1 MRCPACQAENPPGAP
16 YCVQCAAE
24 LGRLCLACGFLN
36 PIGHR
41 FCGQCGTRLEKS
53 APALTPT
60 SPAQYQA
67 SARLGGGEEEAH
79 PPADQRRDVTIL
91 IADLSNYTA
100 TIHDLDPE
108 DAYSLVADYLTIL
121 GQTVLEYGG
130 TVHKY
135 TGDGVIALFGA
146 PEAHEDDP
154 ERALRAALAMQ
165 EGVARYRPRLS
176 NGSVGILRM
185 RIGVHMGTVILGA
198 LGPDGAQEYTVV
210 GEAVNLAARLEQS
223 AEPGTIL
230 VSAPVYQRT
239 WPLFNFEPQP
249 PLIVKGLP
257 EAVEAYR
264 LIGPRLRPGRVRG
277 VPGLYAPIIGRDQQV
292 EQLQAIL
299 AALVRDKR
307 GQVVLISGE
316 AGVGKTRLVS
326 ELRALALGDKP
337 ASSAHFSLEGRE
349 RPAPTPGEILWLEGR
364 CTDIRRT
371 QAYTPFAQALS
382 AALGL
387 SAADSEEERLAKI
400 EAALER
406 SGGAAGRALVPYF
419 TFLLS
424 AGPGG
429 AALPETISH
438 LGPLAI
444 QQQTFIAVRQ
454 FLQWE
459 ATRGPVVLLL
469 DDLHW
474 TDELSHKLL
483 ISLLDLSERLP
494 ILFLCLSREEDE
506 SGHFPLIRRAAQMRV
521 PEHVT
526 AIRLEPLSD
535 EDCGRLIDHLLSN
548 PALPMSLRQGIIS
561 RARGNPFFI
570 EEILRMLIDRGQL
583 IQSGR
588 ADGSWVLAPGASE
601 TVDGV
606 PGTISALILTRF
618 DRLAQ
623 PLQATLQA
631 AAVLGSPFTYA
642 ELHAIG
648 RLPETELRRHLNE
661 LVAREF
667 LVTAQTVSDEETYA
681 FKHPLTQEAIYSTL
695 LRRQRRELHRAAG
708 EALER
713 LYTGRLEAQA
723 ENLARHFEECEQ
735 PEKAGPYLLL
745 AAERAATRYANE
757 QAIAYFERA
766 RKALEAAGDGRWAVD
781 KVRLPTDPARL
792 AQRIATGLGGVY
804 KFVGRLSD
812 ALREFYEALRLA
824 RATPDG
830 QADVADLMV
839 RIAATHERLGKFQEA
854 IAWYQRAQEA
864 ASAGPH
870 TTRPIR
876 AQIACGIGEAYF
888 DLGQYDL
895 ARRYI
900 RHSLGL
906 VAGTSHYAEQ
916 AMAYNFLGGICFQT
930 GDRAGA
936 LRYTRRALA
945 LREAMGYMADV
956 ASSSSNLG
964 ILLWLQGQRSEALR
978 LLERAIRLAE
988 DIGDV
993 DRLRGALT
1001 NLGLCYFRLGQLD
1014 RAYDY
1019 LQRVLA
1025 LARRMNDVLGI
1036 TIIQLNLTQV
1046 YLERGDLA
1054 QAEASLSEAL
1064 HLAEG
1069 LSSQAQL
1076 AEAYELR
1083 ARLYLARND
1092 TDRALA
1098 EGRHALEMA
1107 LAMHSLEHQT
1117 NVHRT
1122 LAITHRC
1129 RGEWAQAQ
1137 AELEQ
1142 SLAACNQVDDPYL
1155 LALTLYEQ
1163 GRLFLDR
1170 ARAGDGDVATWRGQ
1184 ARAKLEVARDL
1195 FARQE
1200 AARPLHQT
1208 QALLRELDGGRR
1220 TEDEEVTLS
1229 ITRRPSPVGR
1239 HWREAAVLA
1248 VRLLPSEDPSPL
1260 DSERRDELFQQALPA
1275 LLDVAARFGGIAQTL
1290 PNGFN
1295 LVFGAP
1301 VAQEDAAER
1310 ALRAGLALQTA
1321 LDEINHDLS
1330 HPVPGFSPVGK
1341 GTLAIAQAVAG
1352 GPVIVDDQIA
1362 IGASLQAAERL
1373 VQTAAAGHILVTQSI
1388 RDVTVRL
1395 FDFEPVQ
1402 DTGLPGGERAYQ
1414 LIRAYL
1420 SRRGLRL
1427 TTGQPAPLVGRDTE
1441 VAALRQIMTL
1451 TVETGVGHVVIV
1463 QGEAGIG
1470 KSRLVNEVL
1479 RGNGWQTSDPGSSS
1493 TSPPLKVVTAHAYA
1507 HTQGIA
1513 YAALTELVQ
1522 DLLGV
1527 TPNTPIYEVRAR
1539 LDAHLPPD
1547 TAEAIREGL
1556 LHLLGQLTARASG
1569 WLDRLDAAQ
1578 IRQQMFIALRTLVLA
1593 EAARQPLAILFEDA
1607 HWLDP
1612 ASIDALFFLLG
1623 IIEQAPI
1630 LVCCLMRTEEPG
1642 PHSRI
1647 PAVATRMCPGR
1658 VLHLTLQPLPAQQ
1671 CEQLLHHLIGDGRN
1685 AILGT
1690 GEETGGPPVPGFS
1703 PVRERAVRQRII
1715 ARAEGNPLFLEELV
1729 MLLAAPSSIL
1739 RPPRVPRSISA
1750 LVLSRLDRLS
1760 ASQQRLAEAAAVL
1773 GLPFDAYV
1781 LEQMLGEEVS
1791 AADLLAL
1798 CEHGLIEPTDLP
1810 GHYRFRHG
1818 LMQEALYESL
1828 GKRRRA
1834 RWHRL
1839 AGEVLE
1845 RLAGDQAE
1853 RFAEALAHH
1862 FIQADLAERAL
1873 PYLLIAGRKAADS
1886 YANEAAAATF
1896 AQAKALLERV
1906 PHVSAADR
1914 WVIHMGLSDAL
1925 AATGDHRGA
1934 LAELDILRTSG
1945 LADAVE
1951 PHCRA
1956 GLHRRLAKNAE
1967 RSGEIERALAELDLA
1982 RAHLGPATED
1992 ESDAS
1997 RLERAQIELTLG
2009 WMLFRQGQTEAAQTA
2024 ALAALQAAEEL
2035 ADLNAIAAACNL
2047 LGGLAYTTGD
2057 LAQAVALSERSLAL
2071 RREIGDPAGMAA
2083 AYSNLGVLAVAQGQ
2097 WDQATEHFERALAM
2111 RREAG
2116 DLAGEAIV
2124 LSNLGQ
2130 IMKDRGD
2137 LTQAVAY
2144 FTASLRAAERAESVY
2159 QQVVN
2164 RSNLG
2169 HLRALQGDGDGAVQ
2183 ALTESIRQAR
2193 AIAAQELVAE
2203 AHWMLAEAQLVR
2215 GDIPAAE
2222 AAAQHAL
2229 ELAGEIDHWR
2239 HAAHAR
2245 RMLGRAALRSGECL
2259 KAAWQLRA
2267 ALRIARRLGD
2277 KLVLAMVY
2285 DEWAALRAQSARPE
2299 RAWYWRQRAQQ
2310 LYAGLKAGA

>member
-1 MRCPACQAENPPGAP
+1 MRCPACQAQNPPGAP

-24 LGRLCLACGFLN
+24 LGRLCPACGFLN
-36 PIGHR
+36 PLNHR
-41 FCGQCGTRLEKS
+41 FCGQCGTRLEGD
-53 APALTPT
+53 APAPT
-60 SPAQYQA
+60 SIPPAQ
-67 SARLGGGEEEAH
+67 SSVRGSGGGEGEAY
-79 PPADQRRDVTIL
+79 PPPDQRRDVTIL

-121 GQTVLEYGG
+121 GRTVLEYGG

-165 EGVARYRPRLS
+165 EGVASYRPRLS
-176 NGSVGILRM
+176 NGVTGVLRM

-210 GEAVNLAARLEQS
+210 GEAVNLAARLEQA

-230 VSAPVYQRT
+230 VSAPVVQRT
-239 WPLFNFEPQP
+239 WPLFTFEPQP
-249 PLIVKGLP
+249 PLRVKGLP

-264 LIGPRLRPGRVRG
+264 LLGPRLQPGRVRG
-277 VPGLYAPIIGRDQQV
+277 VPGLYAPIIGRDQQLK
-292 EQLQAIL
+292 QLQTTLTRLI
-299 AALVRDKR
+299 RDKR

-326 ELRALALGDKP
+326 ELHALVTGDRNQAEALPEDGRGWR
-337 ASSAHFSLEGRE
+337 EGV
-349 RPAPTPGEILWLEGR
+349 LWLEGR
-364 CTDIRRT
+364 CTDIKRT
-371 QAYTPFAQALS
+371 QAYTPFVQALS
-382 AALGL
+382 TALGL
-387 SAADSEEERLAKI
+387 STADSEEERLAKI

-406 SGGAAGRALVPYF
+406 SGGAAGQALLPYF

-424 AGPGG
+424 AGPSSG
-429 AALPETISH
+429 ALPENISH
-438 LGPLAI
+438 LGPLAV

-459 ATRGPVVLLL
+459 AARQPVVLLL

-474 TDELSHKLL
+474 ADELSRELL

-494 ILFLCLSREEDE
+494 VLFLCISRDEDE
-506 SGHFPLIRRAAQMRV
+506 SGTLALIRRAAQMRV
-521 PEHVT
+521 PEHITSMV
-526 AIRLEPLSD
+526 LEPLSD

-548 PALPMSLRQGIIS
+548 PALPSVLRQGIIS
-561 RARGNPFFI
+561 RARGNPFFV

-583 IQSGR
+583 VRSPVPGFSPVR
-588 ADGSWVLAPGASE
+588 ADVAWVLAPGAAE

-606 PGTISALILTRF
+606 PGTISALILARF

-631 AAVLGSPFTYA
+631 AAVLGGPFTYA
-642 ELHAIG
+642 ELNAMG
-648 RLPETELRRHLNE
+648 RLPEPELRRHLNE

-667 LVTAQTVSDEETYA
+667 LIKAQATPDEETYA

-695 LRRQRRELHRAAG
+695 LRRQRRQLHRAAG

-713 LYTGRLEAQA
+713 LYTGRLETQA
-723 ENLARHFEECEQ
+723 ESLARHFEECEQ

-745 AAERAATRYANE
+745 AAERAAAHYANE

-766 RKALEAAGDGRWAVD
+766 RKALEAVGSGRWAVD
-781 KVRLPTDPARL
+781 KVGLPADPARL
-792 AQRIATGLGGVY
+792 AQRIATGLGSVH
-804 KFVGRLSD
+804 KFVGRLAE
-812 ALREFYEALRLA
+812 ALHEFYEALKLA
-824 RATPDG
+824 QAAPDS

-839 RIAATHERLGKFQEA
+839 RIAATHERLGKFREA
-854 IAWYQRAQEA
+854 IAWYQRAHEVV
-864 ASAGPH
+864 SAEP
-870 TTRPIR
+870 RPNRAIR
-876 AQIACGIGEAYF
+876 AQITCGIGEAYF

-895 ARRYI
+895 ARRHV

-906 VAGTSHYAEQ
+906 VAGTGHYAEQ
-916 AMAYNFLGGICFQT
+916 AKAYNFLGGICFQT

-936 LRYTRRALA
+936 LHYTRLALA
-945 LREAMGYMADV
+945 LREAMGYTADI
-956 ASSSSNLG
+956 ANSSSNLA
-964 ILLWLQGQRSEALR
+964 ILLWIQGQRDEALR
-978 LLERAIRLAE
+978 LLERAIRLSE
-988 DIGDV
+988 DIGDA
-993 DRLRGALT
+993 DRLRSALT

-1014 RAYDY
+1014 RAHDY
-1019 LQRVLA
+1019 LQRGLA
-1025 LARRMNDVLGI
+1025 LARRMNDIPGI
-1036 TIIQLNLTQV
+1036 IIIQLNLTQV
-1046 YLERGDLA
+1046 YLERSELA
-1054 QAEASLSEAL
+1054 QAEAALAEAL
-1064 HLAEG
+1064 RLAEG
-1069 LSSQAQL
+1069 ISSQAQL
-1076 AEAYELR
+1076 AEAHELR

-1092 TDRALA
+1092 TATALIEGQRAL
-1098 EGRHALEMA
+1098 EIALDI
-1107 LAMHSLEHQT
+1107 HSVEHQA
-1117 NVHRT
+1117 NVYRT
-1122 LAITHRC
+1122 LAAAHRI
-1129 RGEWAQAQ
+1129 RGEWAEAE

-1142 SLAACNQVDDPYL
+1142 SLAACGQVDDPYL

-1170 ARAGDGDVATWRGQ
+1170 ARAGDGEVATWRAQ
-1184 ARAKLEVARDL
+1184 ARAKLEAARDL

-1200 AARPLHQT
+1200 AARPLHQV

-1220 TEDEEVTLS
+1220 MEDEEMAWAV
-1229 ITRRPSPVGR
+1229 TRRSPFAEHR
-1239 HWREAAVLA
+1239 WREAAVLA
-1248 VRLLPSEDPSPL
+1248 VRLTFSAGSGPAESAHD
-1260 DSERRDELFQQALPA
+1260 DELFQQALPM
-1275 LLDVAARFGGIAQTL
+1275 LLDAAARFGGTAQTL

-1310 ALRAGLALQTA
+1310 ALRAGLALHTA
-1321 LDEINHDLS
+1321 LEEINQR
-1330 HPVPGFSPVGK
+1330 
-1341 GTLAIAQAVAG
+1341 LAQGRLALVQAVAG
-1352 GPVIVDDQIA
+1352 GPVIVDDQLV

-1373 VQTAAAGHILVTQSI
+1373 VQIAAPGHILVTPSI
-1388 RDVTVRL
+1388 RQATVRL
-1395 FDFEPVQ
+1395 FDFEP
-1402 DTGLPGGERAYQ
+1402 LPHDGSSGDECPYR
-1414 LIRAYL
+1414 LIRATL

-1427 TTGQPAPLVGRDTE
+1427 ATGQPAPLVGRDAE
-1441 VAALRQIMTL
+1441 AAALRQIMTL
-1451 TVETGVGHVVIV
+1451 TVETGVGHVVLV

-1470 KSRLVNEVL
+1470 KSRLVNDVL
-1479 RGNGWQTSDPGSSS
+1479 RGHGRRTVDQGSPF
-1493 TSPPLKVVTAHAYA
+1493 TPPSFKVVTAHAYA

-1522 DLLGV
+1522 DLLDI
-1527 TPNTPIYEVRAR
+1527 TPNTPTYEVRAR

-1547 TAEAIREGL
+1547 APEAIREGL
-1556 LHLLGQLTARASG
+1556 LHLLGQLTAGASG
-1569 WLDRLDAAQ
+1569 WLERLDAAQ
-1578 IRQQMFIALRTLVLA
+1578 IRQQMFIALRTLLLT
-1593 EAARQPLAILFEDA
+1593 EAAKQPLAIIFEDA

-1623 IIEQAPI
+1623 VIKQAPL

-1642 PHSRI
+1642 PHNRI
-1647 PAVATRMCPGR
+1647 PTVAARMCPGR
-1658 VLHLTLQPLPAQQ
+1658 VLHLMLQPLPAQHI
-1671 CEQLLHHLIGDGRN
+1671 EQLLHHLIGDGREALPGVDEVAEGRSGAGFN
-1685 AILGT
+1685 
-1690 GEETGGPPVPGFS
+1690 PPLS
-1703 PVRERAVRQRII
+1703 AALRQRII
-1715 ARAEGNPLFLEELV
+1715 ARAEGNPLFLEEMV
-1729 MLLAAPSSIL
+1729 MLLAAGERASL
-1739 RPPRVPRSISA
+1739 AVPRSISA
-1750 LVLSRLDRLS
+1750 LVLSRLDRLP
-1760 ASQQRLAEAAAVL
+1760 ASQQHLAEAAAVL
-1773 GLPFDAYV
+1773 GLPFDAYL

-1791 AADLLAL
+1791 AADLAAL
-1798 CEHGLIEPTDLP
+1798 CEHGLIVPTDLP
-1810 GHYRFRHG
+1810 GRYRFRHG
-1818 LMQEALYESL
+1818 LMQEAVYESL
-1828 GKRRRA
+1828 SKRRRA

-1845 RLAGDQAE
+1845 RLAGDQVE
-1853 RFAEALAHH
+1853 RYAEALAHH
-1862 FIQADLAERAL
+1862 FVQADLPERAL
-1873 PYLLIAGRKAADS
+1873 PYLLIAGRRAADS

-1896 AQAKALLERV
+1896 AQAKALLERI
-1906 PHVSAADR
+1906 PNVSAADR
-1914 WVIHMGLSDAL
+1914 WAIHIGLSDAL

-1934 LAELDILRTSG
+1934 LAELETLRTSG
-1945 LADAVE
+1945 LTEAVA
-1951 PHCRA
+1951 PHLRA
-1956 GLHRRLAKNAE
+1956 GLHRRLAKSAE
-1967 RSGEIERALAELDLA
+1967 RSGEMERALAELALA
-1982 RAHLGPATED
+1982 RASLGPANE
-1992 ESDAS
+1992 EEGDAS

-2009 WMLFRQGQTEAAQTA
+2009 WMLFRQGHTEAAQTA

-2097 WDQATEHFERALAM
+2097 WDQAIEHFERALAM

-2137 LTQAVAY
+2137 FTQAVAY
-2144 FTASLRAAERAESVY
+2144 FTASLHAAERAESVY

-2169 HLRALQGDGDGAVQ
+2169 HLKALQGDGEGAVQ
-2183 ALTESIRQAR
+2183 ALSESIRQAR
-2193 AIAAQELVAE
+2193 AIGAQELVAE

-2215 GDIPAAE
+2215 GDVPAAE

-2259 KAAWQLRA
+2259 KAARQLRA

-2285 DEWAALRAQSARPE
+2285 DEWADLRARSTRPE

-2310 LYAGLKAGA
+2310 LYGGLKL

>member
-24 LGRLCLACGFLN
+24 LGRLCPACGFLN
-36 PIGHR
+36 PLSHR
-41 FCGQCGTRLEKS
+41 FCGQCGSRLVKS
-53 APALTPT
+53 APALTPI
-60 SPAQYQA
+60 SPYP
-67 SARLGGGEEEAH
+67 SAGREGVRGEEEAH
-79 PPADQRRDVTIL
+79 PPPDQRRDVTIL

-176 NGSVGILRM
+176 NGMIGVLRI
-185 RIGVHMGTVILGA
+185 RIGVHMGSVILGA

-249 PLIVKGLP
+249 PLMVKGLP

-264 LIGPRLRPGRVRG
+264 LLGPRLRPGRVRG

-299 AALVRDKR
+299 AGLIQDKR

-326 ELRALALGDKP
+326 ELRALAMGD
-337 ASSAHFSLEGRE
+337 SSTSFTSAWE
-349 RPAPTPGEILWLEGR
+349 PGSSIFWLEGR
-364 CTDIRRT
+364 CTNIKRT

-387 SAADSEEERLAKI
+387 STAGSEEERLAKI
-400 EAALER
+400 EATLER
-406 SGGAAGRALVPYF
+406 SGGAAGRALLPYF

-424 AGPGG
+424 AGPSGG
-429 AALPETISH
+429 ALPENISH
-438 LGPLAI
+438 LGPLAV

-459 ATRGPVVLLL
+459 AAKQPVVLLL

-474 TDELSHKLL
+474 ADELSRQLL

-506 SGHFPLIRRAAQMRV
+506 SGQFSLIRRAAQMRV

-526 AIRLEPLSD
+526 TIHLEPLSD

-548 PALPMSLRQGIIS
+548 PALPSVLRQGIIS
-561 RARGNPFFI
+561 RARGNPFFV

-583 IQSGR
+583 VQSGR
-588 ADGSWVLAPGASE
+588 ADGAWVLAPGASE

-642 ELHAIG
+642 ELNAIG

-661 LVAREF
+661 LIAREF
-667 LVTAQTVSDEETYA
+667 LIRAQAAPEEETYA

-695 LRRQRRELHRAAG
+695 LKRQRRELHRAAG

-735 PEKAGPYLLL
+735 PERAGPYLLL
-745 AAERAATRYANE
+745 AAERAAARYAND
-757 QAIAYFERA
+757 QAIAYFDRA
-766 RKALEAAGDGRWAVD
+766 RKALEAVGSERWAVD
-781 KVRLPTDPARL
+781 KVGLPADPARL
-792 AQRIATGLGGVY
+792 AQRIATGLGSVY

-812 ALREFYEALRLA
+812 ALREFYEALKLA
-824 RATPDG
+824 QAAPES
-830 QADVADLMV
+830 QADMADLMV
-839 RIAATHERLGKFQEA
+839 RIAATHERLGKFHEA
-854 IAWYQRAQEA
+854 IAWYQRAHEVLSAQPY
-864 ASAGPH
+864 ASRALQ
-870 TTRPIR
+870 

-888 DLGQYDL
+888 DLGQYAL

-916 AMAYNFLGGICFQT
+916 AKAYNFLGGICFQT

-945 LREAMGYMADV
+945 LREAMGYTADV
-956 ASSSSNLG
+956 ANSSSNLG
-964 ILLWLQGQRSEALR
+964 ILLWLQGQHSEALR
-978 LLERAIRLAE
+978 LLERAIRLSE

-993 DRLRGALT
+993 DRLCSALT

-1014 RAYDY
+1014 QAHHY

-1025 LARRMNDVLGI
+1025 LTRRANNVLDL
-1036 TIIQLNLTQV
+1036 TIVQLNLAQV
-1046 YLERGDLA
+1046 YLEQGDLA
-1054 QAEASLSEAL
+1054 QAEVALAEAL

-1069 LSSQAQL
+1069 ISSQAQL

-1092 TDRALA
+1092 TDMALA
-1098 EGRHALEMA
+1098 EARRALEMA
-1107 LAMHSLEHQT
+1107 LATHNVEHQA
-1117 NVHRT
+1117 NVYRT
-1122 LAITHRC
+1122 LAMAHRV
-1129 RGEWAQAQ
+1129 RGEWAEAQ

-1142 SLAACNQVDDPYL
+1142 SLAACSQVDDPYL

-1163 GRLFLDR
+1163 ARLFLDR
-1170 ARAGDGDVATWRGQ
+1170 ARSGDGDVATWRAQ
-1184 ARAKLEVARDL
+1184 ARAKLEAARDL

-1200 AARPLHQT
+1200 AARPLHQV
-1208 QALLRELDGGRR
+1208 QALLRELVGGRR
-1220 TEDEEVTLS
+1220 TEDEEAAWP
-1229 ITRRPSPVGR
+1229 ITRRLSPLGR
-1239 HWREAAVLA
+1239 RWREAAVLA
-1248 VRLLPSEDPSPL
+1248 VRLVPAEDQKPEDKEL
-1260 DSERRDELFQQALPA
+1260 HYELFQQALPA
-1275 LLDVAARFGGIAQTL
+1275 LLDVAARFGGTAQTL

-1301 VAQEDAAER
+1301 IAQEDAAER

-1321 LDEINHDLS
+1321 LDEINRDLTQRAQRT
-1330 HPVPGFSPVGK
+1330 F
-1341 GTLAIAQAVAG
+1341 AIAQAVAG
-1352 GPVIVDDQIA
+1352 GPVIVDDQIV

-1373 VQTAAAGHILVTQSI
+1373 VQTAAPGHILVTQSI
-1388 RDVTVRL
+1388 RDATLRL
-1395 FDFEPVQ
+1395 FDFEPIP
-1402 DTGLPGGERAYQ
+1402 DDGLPGDECPYR

-1420 SRRGLRL
+1420 SRRSLML
-1427 TTGQPAPLVGRDTE
+1427 ASGQPAPLVGRDAE
-1441 VAALRQIMTL
+1441 AAALCQILTL

-1479 RGNGWQTSDPGSSS
+1479 RGNGRQTSEQGLPSA
-1493 TSPPLKVVTAHAYA
+1493 SPPFKIVTAHAYA

-1522 DLLGV
+1522 DLLGI
-1527 TPNTPIYEVRAR
+1527 TPNTPLYEVRAR

-1547 TAEAIREGL
+1547 VSEAIREGL
-1556 LHLLGQLTARASG
+1556 LHLLGQLTARSSS
-1569 WLDRLDAAQ
+1569 WLDQLDAAQ
-1578 IRQQMFIALRTLVLA
+1578 IRQQMFIALRTLLLT
-1593 EAARQPLAILFEDA
+1593 EAARQPLAIVFEDA
-1607 HWLDP
+1607 HWLDT

-1647 PAVATRMCPGR
+1647 PAVAARMCPGR
-1658 VLHLTLQPLPAQQ
+1658 VLHLTLQPLPAQHI
-1671 CEQLLHHLIGDGRN
+1671 EQLLHHFIGDGRN
-1685 AILGT
+1685 AIPGT
-1690 GEETGGPPVPGFS
+1690 SEETEGPAGVGFS
-1703 PVRERAVRQRII
+1703 QPLSAAVRQRII
-1715 ARAEGNPLFLEELV
+1715 ARAEGNPLFLEELL
-1729 MLLAAPSSIL
+1729 MLLAAPSPVVRS
-1739 RPPRVPRSISA
+1739 PVVPFRVPRSISA
-1750 LVLSRLDRLS
+1750 LVLSRLDRLP
-1760 ASQQRLAEAAAVL
+1760 ANQQRLAEAAAVL

-1791 AADLLAL
+1791 TADLAAL
-1798 CEHGLIEPTDLP
+1798 CEYGLIEPTDLP
-1810 GHYRFRHG
+1810 EHYRFRHG
-1818 LMQEALYESL
+1818 LMQEAVYESL

-1845 RLAGDQAE
+1845 RLAGDQVE
-1853 RFAEALAHH
+1853 RYAEALAHH

-1873 PYLLIAGRKAADS
+1873 PYLLIAGHRAADS

-1914 WVIHMGLSDAL
+1914 WAIHMGLSDAL

-1945 LADAVE
+1945 LAEAVE
-1951 PHCRA
+1951 PHLRA

-1982 RAHLGPATED
+1982 QANLGPATED

-2024 ALAALQAAEEL
+2024 ALAALRVAEEL
-2035 ADLNAIAAACNL
+2035 ADPNAIAAACNL

-2097 WDQATEHFERALAM
+2097 WDQAVEHFERALAM

-2137 LTQAVAY
+2137 FTQAVAY
-2144 FTASLRAAERAESVY
+2144 FTASLQAAERAESVY

-2183 ALTESIRQAR
+2183 ALVESIRQAR
-2193 AIAAQELVAE
+2193 AIGAQELVTE
-2203 AHWMLAEAQLVR
+2203 AHWILAEAQLVR

-2222 AAAQHAL
+2222 AAAQRAL

-2245 RMLGRAALRSGECL
+2245 RMLARAALRSGECM
-2259 KAAWQLRA
+2259 KAAQQLRA

-2285 DEWAALRAQSARPE
+2285 DEWAELRAQSARPE

-2310 LYAGLKAGA
+2310 LYAGLKLSCP

>member
-1 MRCPACQAENPPGAP
+1 MRCPACQAQNPPGAP

-36 PIGHR
+36 PLNHR
-41 FCGQCGTRLEKS
+41 FCGQCGTRLEGE
-53 APALTPT
+53 APAPT
-60 SPAQYQA
+60 SIPLAP
-67 SARLGGGEEEAH
+67 SSVRGSEGEEGEA
-79 PPADQRRDVTIL
+79 PPPPDQRRDVTIL

-165 EGVARYRPRLS
+165 EGLASYRPRLS
-176 NGSVGILRM
+176 HGVTGVLRM
-185 RIGVHMGTVILGA
+185 RVGVHMGTVILGA

-210 GEAVNLAARLEQS
+210 GEAVNLAARLEQA

-239 WPLFNFEPQP
+239 WPLFTFEPQP
-249 PLIVKGLP
+249 PLRVKGLP

-264 LIGPRLRPGRVRG
+264 LLGPRLQPGRVRG
-277 VPGLYAPIIGRDQQV
+277 VPGLYAPIIGRDQQL

-299 AALVRDKR
+299 AALIRDKR

-326 ELRALALGDKP
+326 ELHALVTGDRNRAEALPDDGRGWR
-337 ASSAHFSLEGRE
+337 EG
-349 RPAPTPGEILWLEGR
+349 ILWLEGR
-364 CTDIRRT
+364 CTDIKRT
-371 QAYTPFAQALS
+371 QAYTPFVQALS
-382 AALGL
+382 TALGL
-387 SAADSEEERLAKI
+387 STADSEEERLAKI

-406 SGGAAGRALVPYF
+406 SGGAAGQALVPYF

-424 AGPGG
+424 AGPSSG
-429 AALPETISH
+429 ALPENISH
-438 LGPLAI
+438 LGPLAV

-459 ATRGPVVLLL
+459 AARQPVVLLL

-474 TDELSHKLL
+474 ADELSRGLL

-494 ILFLCLSREEDE
+494 ILFLCISREEDE
-506 SGHFPLIRRAAQMRV
+506 SGTLSLIRRAAQMRV
-521 PEHVT
+521 PEHT
-526 AIRLEPLSD
+526 TTMYLEPLSD

-548 PALPMSLRQGIIS
+548 PALPSVLRQGIIS

-583 IQSGR
+583 VQSGR
-588 ADGSWVLAPGASE
+588 ADGAWMLAPGASE

-606 PGTISALILTRF
+606 PGTIGALILTRF

-623 PLQATLQA
+623 PLQTTLQA

-642 ELHAIG
+642 ELNAMG
-648 RLPETELRRHLNE
+648 RLPESELRRHLNE

-667 LVTAQTVSDEETYA
+667 LIKAQATPDEETYA

-695 LRRQRRELHRAAG
+695 LKRQRRELHRVAG

-713 LYTGRLEAQA
+713 LYMGRLETQA
-723 ENLARHFEECEQ
+723 ESLARHFEECEQ
-735 PEKAGPYLLL
+735 LEKAGPYLLL
-745 AAERAATRYANE
+745 AAERAAARYAND

-766 RKALEAAGDGRWAVD
+766 RKALEAVGGERWAVD
-781 KVRLPTDPARL
+781 KVGLPADPARL
-792 AQRIATGLGGVY
+792 AQRIATRLGSVY
-804 KFVGRLSD
+804 KFVGRLTD
-812 ALREFYEALRLA
+812 ALHEFYEALKLA
-824 RATPDG
+824 QAAPDG

-854 IAWYQRAQEA
+854 IAWYQRAHEA
-864 ASAGPH
+864 LPVGAGL
-870 TTRPIR
+870 RPAPTGSPVGLHPSR
-876 AQIACGIGEAYF
+876 AMQAQIACGIGEAYF
-888 DLGQYDL
+888 DLGQYEL

-930 GDRAGA
+930 GDRVGA
-936 LRYTRRALA
+936 LHYTRRALA
-945 LREAMGYMADV
+945 LREAMGYTADV
-956 ASSSSNLG
+956 ANSSSNLG
-964 ILLWLQGQRSEALR
+964 ILLWLQGQRDEALR
-978 LLERAIRLAE
+978 LLERAIRLSE

-993 DRLRGALT
+993 DRLCNALT

-1014 RAYDY
+1014 RADNY
-1019 LQRVLA
+1019 LQRGLA

-1036 TIIQLNLTQV
+1036 TTIQLNLAQV
-1046 YLERGDLA
+1046 YLEGGDLA
-1054 QAEASLSEAL
+1054 QAEAALAEAL

-1069 LSSQAQL
+1069 ISSQAQL
-1076 AEAYELR
+1076 AEAHELR
-1083 ARLYLARND
+1083 ARLYLARQD
-1092 TDRALA
+1092 TDMALA
-1098 EGRHALEMA
+1098 AGKHALEIA
-1107 LAMHSLEHQT
+1107 LDIHSVEQQA
-1117 NVHRT
+1117 NVYRT
-1122 LAITHRC
+1122 LAAAHRI
-1129 RGEWAQAQ
+1129 RGEWAEAE
-1137 AELEQ
+1137 AELEH
-1142 SLAACNQVDDPYL
+1142 SLAACGQVDDPYL

-1163 GRLFLDR
+1163 GRLFFDR
-1170 ARAGDGDVATWRGQ
+1170 ARAGDGDVATWRAQ
-1184 ARAKLEVARDL
+1184 ARAKLEAARDL

-1200 AARPLHQT
+1200 AARPLHQV

-1220 TEDEEVTLS
+1220 MEDKEMAWAV
-1229 ITRRPSPVGR
+1229 TRRSPFAEHR
-1239 HWREAAVLA
+1239 WREAAVLA
-1248 VRLLPSEDPSPL
+1248 VRLTFSAGSGPAESAHD
-1260 DSERRDELFQQALPA
+1260 DELFQQALPI
-1275 LLDVAARFGGIAQTL
+1275 LLDAAARFGGTAQTL

-1310 ALRAGLALQTA
+1310 ALRAGLALHTA
-1321 LDEINHDLS
+1321 LDEINQR
-1330 HPVPGFSPVGK
+1330 
-1341 GTLAIAQAVAG
+1341 LAQGRLAVVQAVAG
-1352 GPVIVDDQIA
+1352 GPVIVDDQIV

-1373 VQTAAAGHILVTQSI
+1373 VQIAAPGHILVTPSI
-1388 RDVTVRL
+1388 RQATMRL
-1395 FDFEPVQ
+1395 FDFEP
-1402 DTGLPGGERAYQ
+1402 LPHDGFSGDECPYR
-1414 LIRAYL
+1414 LIRAAL

-1427 TTGQPAPLVGRDTE
+1427 ASGQPAPLVGRDAE
-1441 VAALRQIMTL
+1441 AAALRQIMTL
-1451 TVETGVGHVVIV
+1451 TVETGIGHVVLV

-1470 KSRLVNEVL
+1470 KSRLVNDVL
-1479 RGNGWQTSDPGSSS
+1479 RGHGRQTVDQASPF
-1493 TSPPLKVVTAHAYA
+1493 TSPSFKVVTAHAYA

-1522 DLLGV
+1522 DLLDI
-1527 TPNTPIYEVRAR
+1527 TPNTPTYEVRAR

-1547 TAEAIREGL
+1547 APEAIREGL
-1556 LHLLGQLTARASG
+1556 LHLLGQLTAGASG
-1569 WLDRLDAAQ
+1569 WLERLDAAQ
-1578 IRQQMFIALRTLVLA
+1578 IRQQMFIALRTLLLT
-1593 EAARQPLAILFEDA
+1593 EAARQPLAIIFEDA

-1612 ASIDALFFLLG
+1612 TSIDALFFLLG
-1623 IIEQAPI
+1623 VIKQAPL
-1630 LVCCLMRTEEPG
+1630 LVCCLMRIEEPG
-1642 PHSRI
+1642 PHNRI
-1647 PAVATRMCPGR
+1647 PTVAARMCPGR
-1658 VLHLTLQPLPAQQ
+1658 VLHLMLQPLPTQHI
-1671 CEQLLHHLIGDGRN
+1671 EQLLYHLIGDGREALPGVDEVAEGRSGAGFN
-1685 AILGT
+1685 
-1690 GEETGGPPVPGFS
+1690 PPLS
-1703 PVRERAVRQRII
+1703 AALRQRII
-1715 ARAEGNPLFLEELV
+1715 ARAEGNPLFLEEMV
-1729 MLLAAPSSIL
+1729 MLLAAGERASPA
-1739 RPPRVPRSISA
+1739 VPRSISA
-1750 LVLSRLDRLS
+1750 LVLSRLDRLP

-1773 GLPFDAYV
+1773 GLPFDAYL

-1791 AADLLAL
+1791 AADLAAL
-1798 CEHGLIEPTDLP
+1798 CEHGLIVPTDLP
-1810 GHYRFRHG
+1810 GRYRFRHG
-1818 LMQEALYESL
+1818 LMQEAIYESL
-1828 GKRRRA
+1828 SKRRRA

-1845 RLAGDQAE
+1845 RLAGDQVE
-1853 RFAEALAHH
+1853 RYAEALAHH
-1862 FIQADLAERAL
+1862 FVQADLPERAL
-1873 PYLLIAGRKAADS
+1873 PYLLIAGRRAADS

-1896 AQAKALLERV
+1896 AQAKVLLERV
-1906 PHVSAADR
+1906 PNVSAADR
-1914 WVIHMGLSDAL
+1914 WAIHIGLSDAL
-1925 AATGDHRGA
+1925 AATGDRRGA
-1934 LAELDILRTSG
+1934 LAELETLRTSG
-1945 LADAVE
+1945 LAEAVA
-1951 PHCRA
+1951 PHLRA
-1956 GLHRRLAKNAE
+1956 GLHRRLAKSAE
-1967 RSGEIERALAELDLA
+1967 RSGEMERALAELALA
-1982 RAHLGPATED
+1982 RASLGPANEE

-1997 RLERAQIELTLG
+1997 RLERTQIELTLG
-2009 WMLFRQGQTEAAQTA
+2009 WMLFRQGHTEAAQTA

-2083 AYSNLGVLAVAQGQ
+2083 TYSNLGVLAVAQGQ
-2097 WDQATEHFERALAM
+2097 WDQAIEHFERALAM

-2137 LTQAVAY
+2137 FTQAVAY
-2144 FTASLRAAERAESVY
+2144 FTASLHAAERAESVY

-2169 HLRALQGDGDGAVQ
+2169 HLKALQGDGEGAVQ
-2183 ALTESIRQAR
+2183 ALSESIRQAR
-2193 AIAAQELVAE
+2193 AIDAQELVAE

-2245 RMLGRAALRSGECL
+2245 RMLGQAALRSGECL
-2259 KAAWQLRA
+2259 KAARQLQA

-2285 DEWAALRAQSARPE
+2285 DEWADLRARSTRPE

-2310 LYAGLKAGA
+2310 LYGGLKLTSH